1 MTTSWGASRGAPN
14 RLNGIA
20 STVPPSVPDLS
31 PPPVGQG
38 GEYAREPFE
47 EAIARQDRQIV
58 NAVFY
63 CDLTPPPAPLCCPLD
78 SAGTGQHRTPE
89 EAFECLRRRAAYRQ
103 AAVVFYRD
111 SPPLQQRPCVRRDFH
126 IPPPLYGLL
135 WGVLIAVV
143 LIAIFG

>member
-1 MTTSWGASRGAPN
+1 MTTSWGAR
-14 RLNGIA
+14 
-20 STVPPSVPDLS
+20 
-31 PPPVGQG
+31 G

-47 EAIARQDRQIV
+47 EAIARLDRQTV

-89 EAFECLRRRAAYRQ
+89 EAF
-103 AAVVFYRD
+103 VVFYRD